1 MQGRENFES
10 TVKCRNMA
18 GKAPVHLP
26 VSQESLAFLLSVSG
40 MIPAPVAQKHGCVTF
55 HVSIHGYR
63 GKRGIGEGKT
73 RGRRGEER
81 DRWMEMDGEKDQKGE
96 GEKESLREFERPR
109 DQRGQFD
116 TLSSLI
122 NASTTSSRPAPA
134 AT

>member
-1 MQGRENFES
+1 
-10 TVKCRNMA
+10 MA

-81 DRWMEMDGEKDQKGE
+81 RGEERRGIDGWIWMERKIRKEREKK
-96 GEKESLREFERPR
+96 RV
-109 DQRGQFD
+109 
-116 TLSSLI
+116 
-122 NASTTSSRPAPA
+122 
-134 AT
+134 

>member
-10 TVKCRNMA
+10 TVECRNMA

-81 DRWMEMDGEKDQKGE
+81 RGEERRGIDGWIWMERKIRKEREKK
-96 GEKESLREFERPR
+96 RV
-109 DQRGQFD
+109 
-116 TLSSLI
+116 
-122 NASTTSSRPAPA
+122 
-134 AT
+134 